1 MVRARHDLPT
11 EWSGTLHQGTLICK
25 KTGSFRGERC
35 VLSITAERALKFV
48 EDTVVLIQVA
58 QLSAKVIVNLDRPN
72 RSRVHVDVPD
82 LEREIIPREHVSPIL
97 AELDVRYG
105 GDNFGEEG
113 SVRGVFLFF
122 KFCHNE

>member
-1 MVRARHDLPT
+1 MVR
-11 EWSGTLHQGTLICK
+11 
-25 KTGSFRGERC
+25 GSSFIHMDEGGRVLERKVRY
-35 VLSITAERALKFV
+35 VLSITAECAFKFV
-48 EDTVVLIQVA
+48 EDAIVLIQVA
-58 QLSAKVIVNLDRPN
+58 QLSAQVIVNLDCPD

-82 LEREIIPREHVSPIL
+82 LEREIISREHVSPVV

-122 KFCHNE
+122 EFCHSD